1 MEKKKTQ
8 KEVDKAKKQA
18 KKYSKIGSICWAMK
32 NLWELDKKFVF
43 FIFAIVPAT
52 IILPLVQGYFPKVLL
67 DNISEGGEFEQLF
80 KISAV
85 FLFVIALLELLK
97 GWLQSCLGARHY
109 YPTSVYQTKLD
120 LFENYRTD
128 FENTEKQHFRQIAGY
143 AWQDACQGNCSLEFV
158 WQDISEAFTH
168 IFGIIT
174 YTSFLMVLNPIIFA
188 VVAAVSAVSYITT
201 RLQPVYYE
209 KHKAEWE
216 KEIRKKDYLQWLSE
230 DFSRAKDIKLYGLT
244 DWLEKMMRDYQGY
257 ILMWEKRCSLRGLFA
272 SVLSA
277 LMAVLQNGTAYI
289 VLIGTL
295 LAGKITVGEFVFFFG
310 LVGSIASFLQGIIV
324 DIAKLNTR
332 AEKIAYYRELY
343 DYPDI
348 FNHGKGCTLPDAP
361 VTVEF
366 RNVWYRYDGAKK
378 DTLKGINLTI
388 HAGEKLA
395 FVGVNGAGKTTL
407 VKLLCG
413 LYKPTEGEILV
424 GGKRIEEY
432 NIEEYYSLISAVFQ
446 EIRPVA
452 FTIFEFVASADLA
465 RKDAR
470 KDAVAAMKS
479 AGIYEKVER
488 LPNGMD
494 THLVKGVY
502 DDSVDFSGGEM
513 QKLVLARAIYKNGA
527 ILILDE
533 PTAALDPIAENNL
546 YLKYQELTKEKTSVY
561 ISHRFASTRFCDR
574 IVLLEDG
581 VIKESGSHKELMEKN
596 GKYAYMFGVQS
607 RYYKDGA
614 V

>member
-1 MEKKKTQ
+1 MKKKKTH
-8 KEVDKAKKQA
+8 KELNKSKKIH
-18 KKYSKIGSICWAMK
+18 KYSKVGSISWAMK

-43 FIFAIVPAT
+43 LIFAIAPAT
-52 IILPLVQGYFPKVLL
+52 IILSLVNAYFPKVLL
-67 DNISEGGEFEQLF
+67 DNISEGREFEQLF
-80 KISAV
+80 KISVV
-85 FLFVIALLELLK
+85 FLFALALLELLK

-120 LFENYRTD
+120 SFENYRTD
-128 FENTEKQHFRQIAGY
+128 FENTEKQHFRQTAGY

-158 WQDISEAFTH
+158 WKDISETFTH

-188 VVAAVSAVSYITT
+188 VVAAVSAISYITT
-201 RLQPVYYE
+201 RWQPVYYE

-216 KEIRKKDYLQWLSE
+216 KEIRKKDYLQRLSE
-230 DFSRAKDIKLYGLT
+230 DFSRAKDMKLYGLI

-257 ILMWEKRCSLRGLFA
+257 IFIWEKRCSLRGLFA

-310 LVGSIASFLQGIIV
+310 LIGSVASFLQGIIA
-324 DIAKLNTR
+324 DMAKLNTR

-348 FNHGKGCTLPDAP
+348 FHHGEGCALPKTS

-366 RNVWYRYDGAKK
+366 RNVWYQYDGAEN

-388 HAGEKLA
+388 NAGEKLA

-413 LYKPTEGEILV
+413 LYKPTKGEILV

-446 EIRPVA
+446 EIKAVA
-452 FTIFEFVASADLA
+452 FTVFEFVASADLT
-465 RKDAR
+465 RKDAK

-502 DDSVDFSGGEM
+502 DDGVDFSGGEM

-546 YLKYQELTKEKTSVY
+546 YLKYQELTKGKTSVY

-581 VIKESGSHKELMEKN
+581 IIKESGSHKELMEK
-596 GKYAYMFGVQS
+596 GGRYAYMFGVQS
-607 RYYKDGA
+607 KYYKEDSI
-614 V
+614 